1 MTLLEQLGDI
11 AKRGVDLLEE
21 AHAAS
26 SLPLPADQARTL
38 RRTAAAF
45 LSPTSHSRYQ
55 SRALAAARRNQHSLE
70 TLALIARRSRG
81 ISDHTK
87 RWQFR
92 EKLCATAGTTE
103 QVSRAATRL
112 LREINP
118 PPEREDGG
126 RRIMH
131 GEKTTLSFTGPAAQM
146 ADIWAAAKSD
156 PLAWLTGSRAAAPA
170 TVTTNVIIE
179 LPDYLKILAGD
190 GDDIRLAM
198 TNGATITGAE
208 LVRRTLAGAGL
219 FTLIHPE
226 RGPVN
231 LYRTRQASPK
241 QRRMLEAEGA
251 RCAWPA
257 CRRPASECQ
266 AHHLIEYSRGGL
278 THPENMT
285 LLCPYHN
292 SINGLPGRGRMA
304 RVNGRIAWL
313 PPASRHNATPSSPHS
328 SMHSGHSGIHSSA
341 DNGTASKAHG
351 PPVFTGRARTGPTA
365 AVP

>member
-55 SRALAAARRNQHSLE
+55 ARALAAARRNHHCLE
-70 TLALIARRSRG
+70 TLALIARRSRS
-81 ISDHTK
+81 ISDPTK

-92 EKLCATAGTTE
+92 EQLCATAGTTAH
-103 QVSRAATRL
+103 VSRAATRL
-112 LREINP
+112 LRELNP

-156 PLAWLTGSRAAAPA
+156 PLAWLNGSRAAAPA

-190 GDDIRLAM
+190 GDDIRLAL

-231 LYRTRQASPK
+231 LYRTRQASAK

-257 CRRPASECQ
+257 CRRPASEWQ
-266 AHHLIEYSRGGL
+266 AHHLLEYSRGGH

-304 RVNGRIAWL
+304 RIRGRIAWL
-313 PPASRHNATPSSPHS
+313 PPASQDRHTHI
-328 SMHSGHSGIHSSA
+328 GHSNEPDNRRSGRSSRCS
-341 DNGTASKAHG
+341 TTTKEAHG

>member
-1 MTLLEQLGDI
+1 M
-11 AKRGVDLLEE
+11 
-21 AHAAS
+21 
-26 SLPLPADQARTL
+26 
-38 RRTAAAF
+38 
-45 LSPTSHSRYQ
+45 
-55 SRALAAARRNQHSLE
+55 
-70 TLALIARRSRG
+70 
-81 ISDHTK
+81 
-87 RWQFR
+87 
-92 EKLCATAGTTE
+92 
-103 QVSRAATRL
+103 
-112 LREINP
+112 
-118 PPEREDGG
+118 
-126 RRIMH
+126 
-131 GEKTTLSFTGPAAQM
+131 
-146 ADIWAAAKSD
+146 
-156 PLAWLTGSRAAAPA
+156 
-170 TVTTNVIIE
+170 TTNVIIE
-179 LPDYLKILAGD
+179 LPDYLKILAGN

-231 LYRTRQASPK
+231 LYRTRQASAK

-257 CRRPASECQ
+257 CRRPTSECQ
-266 AHHLIEYSRGGL
+266 AHHLIEYSRGGH

-304 RVNGRIAWL
+304 RIRGRIAWL
-313 PPASRHNATPSSPHS
+313 PPASQDRHTHI
-328 SMHSGHSGIHSSA
+328 GHSNEPDNRRSGRSSRCS
-341 DNGTASKAHG
+341 TTTKEAHG

>member
-1 MTLLEQLGDI
+1 
-11 AKRGVDLLEE
+11 
-21 AHAAS
+21 
-26 SLPLPADQARTL
+26 
-38 RRTAAAF
+38 
-45 LSPTSHSRYQ
+45 
-55 SRALAAARRNQHSLE
+55 
-70 TLALIARRSRG
+70 
-81 ISDHTK
+81 
-87 RWQFR
+87 
-92 EKLCATAGTTE
+92 
-103 QVSRAATRL
+103 
-112 LREINP
+112 
-118 PPEREDGG
+118 
-126 RRIMH
+126 
-131 GEKTTLSFTGPAAQM
+131 
-146 ADIWAAAKSD
+146 
-156 PLAWLTGSRAAAPA
+156 
-170 TVTTNVIIE
+170 
-179 LPDYLKILAGD
+179 
-190 GDDIRLAM
+190 M

-208 LVRRTLAGAGL
+208 LIRRTLAGAGL

-231 LYRTRQASPK
+231 LYRTRQASAK

-313 PPASRHNATPSSPHS
+313 PPASRHNASPSSPHS
-328 SMHSGHSGIHSSA
+328 SMHSGHSGIHSNAES
-341 DNGTASKAHG
+341 GVASRAHG